1 MFIKKLTLVNYRN
14 FKKANFYFDKGINTI
29 IGENASG
36 KTNLFRAIRLLL
48 DSSMPRYSLKLN
60 EGDFNRSIGNWR
72 GHWIIISVEFDDIAA
87 DETSQSL
94 FLHGIGNAEDEIVSR
109 ATYSLIFRPKSFIRQ
124 DLSKINPGD
133 INALNEVLNNITID
147 DYETI
152 LVGKGALD
160 LSDSS
165 NYKKI
170 VGDFD
175 GASFPKILNH
185 PELGVKLPNILNIP
199 NEVSLTFIKA
209 LRDVVS
215 DFHNNKTNPLLTLL
229 KRKSGEISSTEF
241 KPIADLV
248 RNLNSEIE
256 KFPDICAV
264 SSDIATTIKD
274 AVGDTYSPKGM
285 SIKSSLSDESDE
297 LFQSLKLFVA
307 ESVDGYEGAI
317 HEMSLGGANLL
328 YLTLKLLEFKYQ
340 HANQSIANFL
350 LIEEPE
356 AHIHT
361 HIQKSLFEKIKYDNT
376 QIIYSTHSSNIS
388 EISNIKNMNIIGF
401 VSGNC
406 EVFQPSTGLAD
417 EQCEFI
423 QRYLDAIRSNLLF
436 ARSVVLVEGDAEE
449 LLIPTLI
456 KKVTG
461 LSLDEIGISLINIRS
476 TGFENVALLFS
487 DERIKKKCSIITD
500 LDEAFFDITIP
511 EDADNDDVEI
521 KAKKKAAASQ
531 KSGAER
537 KKRLQ
542 DFCNNNNWVEV
553 FFADHT
559 FEVDFIKSGNNN
571 YLKNIVRDI
580 YKQEATITN
589 SINELNSGDIK
600 ISGVRALA
608 MANYQGK
615 GWFALTLGKVIDFK
629 TAIPDYILNA
639 IQFAHGDFNR
649 QLKYKIL
656 EHRYN
661 SVIKHV
667 AYAQLQISKLN
678 EAKDLGLKNSWIN
691 YIKAYEDGLSVFS
704 PKWNLFDISKD
715 DIDALKVEMIKDL
728 PIENNDILGRL

>member
-1 MFIKKLTLVNYRN
+1 MFIRKVALVNYRN
-14 FKKANFYFDKGINTI
+14 FKGANFYFDKGINTI

-48 DSSMPRYSLKLN
+48 DSSMPRYTLKLQ
-60 EGDFNRSIGNWR
+60 EGDFNRSIGEWR
-72 GHWIIISVEFDDIAA
+72 GHWIIISAEFDDIAK
-87 DETSQSL
+87 DEASQSL
-94 FLHGIGNAEDEIVSR
+94 FLHGAGNAEAEIVSR

-124 DLSKINPGD
+124 SLSKITSGD
-133 INALNEVLNNITID
+133 RSALEEILRSITID

-152 LVGKGALD
+152 LVGKITVD
-160 LSDSS
+160 LSNPSV
-165 NYKKI
+165 YKKI
-170 VGDFD
+170 VGDFENII
-175 GASFPKILNH
+175 FPQKLNH

-199 NEVSLTFIKA
+199 NEVCLTYIKA

-229 KRKSGEISSTEF
+229 KRKSGEISTTDF
-241 KPIADLV
+241 QPIADLV
-248 RNLNSEIE
+248 RNLNNEIE
-256 KFPDICAV
+256 NLPDICAV
-264 SSDIATTIKD
+264 NSDIATTIKD

-285 SIKSSLSDESDE
+285 SIKSSLSEESNE

-307 ESVDGYEGAI
+307 ESSDGYEGAI

-361 HIQKSLFEKIKYDNT
+361 HIQKSLFENIKYHNT

-401 VSGNC
+401 VNNNC
-406 EVFQPSTGLAD
+406 EVFQPSKSLSD
-417 EQCEFI
+417 VQCEFI

-436 ARSVVLVEGDAEE
+436 ARSVILVEGDAEE

-456 KKVTG
+456 KKVIG

-487 DERIKKKCSIITD
+487 DERIKKKCSIVTD

-511 EDADNDDVEI
+511 EGADNDNDEI
-521 KAKKKAAASQ
+521 KVKKKAAASQ

-537 KKRLQ
+537 KVRLQ
-542 DFCNNNNWVEV
+542 NFSNNNDWVEV
-553 FFADHT
+553 FFAEHT
-559 FEVDFIKSGNNN
+559 FEVDFIKSGNKY
-571 YLKNIVRDI
+571 YLDKIVDDV
-580 YKQEATITN
+580 YKQAATIE
-589 SINELNSGDIK
+589 IAKNELNSSDIS
-600 ISGVRALA
+600 ISGVRALT

-629 TAIPDYILNA
+629 TAIPDYIFDA
-639 IQFAHGDFNR
+639 IKFSHGDFNR

-656 EHRYN
+656 EHRYK
-661 SVIKHV
+661 SVVEHV
-667 AYAQLQISKLN
+667 SFAQELISKLN
-678 EAKDLGLKNSWIN
+678 EPEDIQLKKEWSGH
-691 YIKAYEDGLSVFS
+691 IKAYEDGLNAFT
-704 PKWNLFDISKD
+704 PKWNMFDILKGD
-715 DIDALKVEMIKDL
+715 VDALKIQMMNDL
-728 PIENNDILGRL
+728 PNENKDILRRI